1 MKRTV
6 NALVVSTFC
15 LITAVFSFSQSPPD
29 RQPCPDVNTD
39 ALGCD
44 LIAWSSLQA
53 PVPLPLLEEREPE
66 DQPTE
71 NEKVEKETATEGSVK
86 NIAGIITQNAG
97 QYYLRTG
104 ANDGLL
110 LDDQK
115 SARNYEGRRVII
127 TGRVDAQMKRLH
139 IESIVPTS

>member
-53 PVPLPLLEEREPE
+53 PVPLPLVQERQPDDQANENLGEERA
-66 DQPTE
+66 
-71 NEKVEKETATEGSVK
+71 TAGSVK
-86 NIAGIITQNAG
+86 NIAGVILKNAG

-104 ANDGLL
+104 ADEDLL

-115 SARNYEGRRVII
+115 TAQNYDGKRVTV
-127 TGRVDAQMKRLH
+127 TGRVDAQMTRLH

>member
-1 MKRTV
+1 MKRTA

-15 LITAVFSFSQSPPD
+15 LITAVFSSSQGQPD
-29 RQPCPDVNTD
+29 RQPCPDANAD
-39 ALGCD
+39 ALGCE

-53 PVPLPLLEEREPE
+53 PVPLPLVQQQKPE
-66 DQPTE
+66 DQANE
-71 NEKVEKETATEGSVK
+71 NLGEERATAGSVK
-86 NIAGIITQNAG
+86 NIAGVILKNAG

-104 ANDGLL
+104 ADEDLL

-115 SARNYEGRRVII
+115 TAQNYDGKRVTV

>member
-39 ALGCD
+39 ALGCE
-44 LIAWSSLQA
+44 LIAWSRLQA
-53 PVPLPLLEEREPE
+53 PVPLPLVQERQPADQANENLGEERA
-66 DQPTE
+66 
-71 NEKVEKETATEGSVK
+71 TAGSVK
-86 NIAGIITQNAG
+86 NIAGVILKNAG

-104 ANDGLL
+104 ADEDLL

-115 SARNYEGRRVII
+115 TAQNYDGKRVTV